1 MLKKLLRLM
10 NFPYKSDEILK
21 LKLKSEDMKDV
32 SGGYV
37 GTHLEPHYEGL
48 QQPRPSRS
56 YAQGL

>member
-1 MLKKLLRLM
+1 M
-10 NFPYKSDEILK
+10 NFPYKSDEI

-48 QQPRPSRS
+48 PTT
-56 YAQGL
+56 